1 MSESDHKIHPVPI
14 AKKIENGLRTL
25 DRWLWQV
32 ETAHRSKLHQ
42 KFWHL
47 SRVIV
52 AVVRDLV
59 RGDITLHAMS
69 LVYTTLLSLVP
80 FLALS
85 FSVLKGFGV
94 HNQLEPILDH
104 MLAAPLGDRGPVV
117 VENILN
123 FVDNIKV
130 GVLGSVG
137 LGVLI
142 YTVISLI
149 QKIERSFN
157 EIWRVSE
164 SRSLAQRFSS
174 YLSVI
179 MIGPLLL
186 FSAMGATAALINSEA
201 MQHLIEFAPLGW
213 LYGFLSSAM
222 PYLII
227 IGLFTFL
234 YTFIPNTRVKLPH
247 AFLGGVVAGVIWQT
261 TIFGFTLFVSS
272 SSNYTAIYSGFAVG
286 ILLLIWLYLAWLI
299 LLVGAAV
306 AFYSQHAQQITRSRI
321 NRPSARIDEL
331 TGLAIMHRVA
341 SNFDSNEGGTSIAK
355 MESNLS
361 VGPEEIQ
368 RMIHKMLKHDLLMIS
383 GADANRL
390 MPARS
395 LDQITLREVYQVL
408 RRHESDMP
416 SSLLSNA
423 PINTLE
429 TRIEAA
435 LYAELGEQTVA
446 DWVRATAEH
455 PLISPDANG

>member
-1 MSESDHKIHPVPI
+1 MSDSDQKVPSESI
-14 AKKIENGLRTL
+14 AKKIENSLRAL
-25 DRWLWQV
+25 DRGLWQV

-42 KFWHL
+42 RFWHL
-47 SRVIV
+47 ARVIV

-142 YTVISLI
+142 FTVISLI

-157 EIWRVSE
+157 DIWRVNE

-179 MIGPLLL
+179 MIGPLLV
-186 FSAMGATAALINSEA
+186 FSAMGATAALINSDT
-201 MQHLIEFAPLGW
+201 MQNLIHFAPLGW
-213 LYGFLSSAM
+213 LYGFLSGAM
-222 PYLII
+222 PYVII

-247 AFLGGVVAGVIWQT
+247 AFLGGLVAGVIWQT

-272 SSNYTAIYSGFAVG
+272 SNNYTAIYSGFAVG

-306 AFYSQHAQQITRSRI
+306 AFYSQHAQQITRSRV

-331 TGLAIMHRVA
+331 TGLAIMHKVA
-341 SNFDSNEGGTSIAK
+341 CNFDCDEGGTSIAK
-355 MESNLS
+355 MESHLS
-361 VGPEEIQ
+361 VGPQEIQ
-368 RMIHKMLKHDLLMIS
+368 RMIHKMLKHDLIMIS
-383 GADANRL
+383 GIDANRL
-390 MPARS
+390 VPARS
-395 LDQITLREVYQVL
+395 LDHITLREVLQIL

-416 SSLLSNA
+416 ASLLRNT
-423 PINTLE
+423 PINVLE
-429 TRIEAA
+429 ARIESA

-446 DWVRATAEH
+446 DWVRTTAES
-455 PLISPDANG
+455 PLISPDAAE

>member
-1 MSESDHKIHPVPI
+1 MSESDHKVHPIPI
-14 AKKIENGLRTL
+14 AKKIENGLGTL

-179 MIGPLLL
+179 MIGPLLV
-186 FSAMGATAALINSEA
+186 FSAMGATAALINSET
-201 MQHLIEFAPLGW
+201 MQHLIEYAPLGW
-213 LYGFLSSAM
+213 LYGFLSSTM
-222 PYLII
+222 PYVII

-272 SSNYTAIYSGFAVG
+272 SSKYTAIYSGFAVG

-306 AFYSQHAQQITRSRI
+306 AFYSQHAQQITRSRV

-341 SNFDSNEGGTSIAK
+341 GNFDSNEGGTSIAK

-361 VGPEEIQ
+361 VGPQEIQ

-390 MPARS
+390 VPARS

-408 RRHESDMP
+408 RRHEGDMP

-455 PLISPDANG
+455 PLISPDASG

>member
-1 MSESDHKIHPVPI
+1 MSDNDQKMPSESI
-14 AKKIENGLRTL
+14 AKKIEHGLRAL
-25 DRWLWQV
+25 DRGLWQV
-32 ETAHRSKLHQ
+32 ETAHRSKIHRR
-42 KFWHL
+42 FWHI
-47 SRVIV
+47 SRVLV

-104 MLAAPLGDRGPVV
+104 MLAAPLGERGPVV
-117 VENILN
+117 VNNILN

-142 YTVISLI
+142 FTVISLI

-157 EIWRVSE
+157 DIWRVSE

-179 MIGPLLL
+179 MIGPLVV
-186 FSAMGATAALINSEA
+186 FSAMGATAALINSDSV
-201 MQHLIEFAPLGW
+201 QQVINFAPLGW
-213 LYGFLSSAM
+213 LYGLATSLV
-222 PYLII
+222 PYAVI

-234 YTFIPNTRVKLPH
+234 YTFIPNTRVKLSH
-247 AFLGGVVAGVIWQT
+247 AFLGGIVAGMIWQT

-272 SSNYTAIYSGFAVG
+272 SSKYTAIYSGFAVG

-306 AFYSQHAQQITRSRI
+306 AFYSQHAQQITRSRV
-321 NRPSARIDEL
+321 NPSSARIDEL
-331 TGLAIMHRVA
+331 TGLAIMHKVA
-341 SNFDSNEGGTSIAK
+341 SNFDREAGSTSIAK
-355 MESNLS
+355 MESKLS
-361 VGPEEIQ
+361 VGPQEIQ
-368 RMIHKMLKHDLLMIS
+368 RMINKMLKHNLLALS
-383 GADANRL
+383 GTHANYL
-390 MPARS
+390 VPARS
-395 LDQITLREVYQVL
+395 LDRISLQEVLHTLRC
-408 RRHESDMP
+408 HEGDVP
-416 SSLLSNA
+416 ASLLG
-423 PINTLE
+423 NTSVTALQE
-429 TRIEAA
+429 RIEAS

-446 DWVRATAEH
+446 DWVRSAAER
-455 PLISPDANG
+455 PPTPPIASA